1 MIAYYLSIVET
12 EEDKKRITHIYTDY
26 YSFMC
31 RVAAK
36 YLREQS
42 DIEDTVHNAMMKIID
57 KLDTIDFSDE
67 KKLKSYI
74 GVIVK
79 HKAIDLI
86 RADDKNTTPLEECF
100 SVADDSLTP
109 EEAVVSEDAYK
120 VILERIDSL
129 DDIYKNVCI
138 LKFVNGLKEKD
149 IASLL
154 DVTENVVA
162 VRLYR
167 ARKMLKESLS
177 AIC

>member
-86 RADDKNTTPLEECF
+86 RAGDKNTTPLEECF

-109 EEAVVSEDAYK
+109 EDTVVSEDAYR